1 MLADKIV
8 EDLNS
13 ALKARNK
20 PKVEALRFLLAAIK
34 TYAIDTYLPG
44 SGGSLRDADV
54 EKILIKQVKQHEES
68 IAAFTKGGRT
78 DLVDKEKQEL
88 EILNSYLP
96 SQMTDAE
103 VRNVI
108 VSELAAGKSAF
119 GPLMGKVMQKVA
131 GKASGTR
138 VQKLV
143 KEILGET

>member
-34 TYAIDTYLPG
+34 KYAIDTYLPG
-44 SGGSLRDADV
+44 SGGSLTDADV
-54 EKILIKQVKQHEES
+54 EKILMKQVKQHEES
-68 IAAFTKGGRT
+68 ITAFTKGGRT

-103 VRNVI
+103 VRNAI

-131 GKASGTR
+131 GKASGSR